1 MCVYLRVFFHIVSRL
16 SFFLF
21 CETLSSLYHR
31 IFFPSVFRE
40 LFFFF
45 FAPPLSCF
53 IALFFSQCFAFLAKV
68 LFFLIFFGFVF
79 LEFFN
84 FCISLFVFCSLFCR
98 VSFVNLFFV
107 KLFSVGF

>member
-1 MCVYLRVFFHIVSRL
+1 MCICEFSFTLFLDFPFFCFVKHFLPCIIGF
-16 SFFLF
+16 FFLLF
-21 CETLSSLYHR
+21 SES
-31 IFFPSVFRE
+31 F
-40 LFFFF
+40 FFFF